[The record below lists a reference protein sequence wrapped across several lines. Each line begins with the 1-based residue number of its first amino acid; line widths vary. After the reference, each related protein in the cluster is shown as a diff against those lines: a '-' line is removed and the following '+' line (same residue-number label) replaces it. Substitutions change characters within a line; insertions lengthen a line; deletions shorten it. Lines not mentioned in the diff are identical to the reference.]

1 MQTEQMSDSQS
12 ESPPTL
18 LVDLQRSDSEPPRM
32 LVFGELDALTAGP
45 LQKAVVDLLR
55 EQRPNCIQLDLHGV
69 GFLDSAGIR
78 ALLLCQADAQ
88 QVDCQIRLTKPQ
100 PAVYRVLQIT
110 GLLDHLGLTEPL
122 TEPLPAD
129 QPQAERPRAPSP
141 PANLQVIN

>member
-32 LVFGELDALTAGP
+32 LVFGELDAVTAGQ

-55 EQRPNCIQLDLHGV
+55 EQRPHCIQLDLHGV
-69 GFLDSAGIR
+69 SFLDSAGIR

-88 QVDCQIRLTKPQ
+88 QADCQIRLTKPQ

-110 GLLDHLGLTEPL
+110 GLLDHFGLTEP
-122 TEPLPAD
+122 PPAD
-129 QPQAERPRAPSP
+129 QPQAETPCAPSL
-141 PANLQVIN
+141 PAKDHLHC